1 MHLND
6 KNSIMLKEVV
16 TFLLKQ
22 LASHP
27 ESVEVQEADMQQGKV
42 LKLIVHKNDVGKVI
56 GKDGQSIKSI
66 RSMVALFKTDQEPI
80 VDVAIDS

>member
-1 MHLND
+1 
-6 KNSIMLKEVV
+6 MLKEVV

-27 ESVEVQEADMQQGKV
+27 ECVQVKETDTQQGRV
-42 LKLIVHKNDVGKVI
+42 LKLVVHKDDVGKVI

-66 RSMVALFKTDQEPI
+66 RSMVSLFKNDQEPI
-80 VDVAIDS
+80 VDVIIDS